1 MLAASWLSPA
11 ARISRRAARSRRRK
25 RLEGEGWREGDRD
38 GTHGA
43 LSQRDPRAQVARL
56 LEEGRVRPAEESAC
70 DRQRL
75 RARIG
80 DGHDLWRRCRAAGLQ
95 PEVDRVRR
103 QHGHRSEG
111 RAREGL
117 AVAVETPEAEVRGR
131 DRERR
136 SLSLAQ
142 QRNDLRASGR
152 VVCDRQ
158 GRRPLAVPQTRA
170 YLRLYASLMAP
181 DIRGI
186 KWAFVLVGVADG
198 TLLPFI
204 PIYLLERGLGP
215 AAIGGVLAG
224 MALVWLLAGLAC
236 GYLADHRF
244 SAERIVLAG
253 TAAAAALA
261 LTLALARDG
270 TTLALL
276 ILALTL
282 VRTPLTLL
290 DAIVLRKLRSFSRTG
305 YARIRLRM
313 SAGWAVSAIASGAAY
328 QVFGLRLIP
337 FIYAPLTA
345 VVALW
350 IWRAVKPE
358 AMATPIQANPVG
370 KGVRL
375 GGIPLAMAGFLFSVL
390 LLGVS
395 LAATQNFVTLQISV
409 LGGGALLIAAAA
421 AFQALTE
428 IPTMGYTHVLTRHL
442 SHRALFAFGC
452 AIYLAVFILWALI
465 DNALVVALLKLVV
478 GVAFALTYVA
488 SVTIANDLAPARLR
502 ATGQALVKSTMFGLA
517 PIVGALGG
525 GFVYGALGP
534 RLMFLASTVVVAA
547 AGAIAMVAVP
557 AATRAGEQPIVVAEA
572 AAPATP

>member
-1 MLAASWLSPA
+1 MGLHS
-11 ARISRRAARSRRRK
+11 
-25 RLEGEGWREGDRD
+25 
-38 GTHGA
+38 A
-43 LSQRDPRAQVARL
+43 LD
-56 LEEGRVRPAEESAC
+56 
-70 DRQRL
+70 
-75 RARIG
+75 
-80 DGHDLWRRCRAAGLQ
+80 
-95 PEVDRVRR
+95 
-103 QHGHRSEG
+103 
-111 RAREGL
+111 
-117 AVAVETPEAEVRGR
+117 
-131 DRERR
+131 
-136 SLSLAQ
+136 
-142 QRNDLRASGR
+142 
-152 VVCDRQ
+152 
-158 GRRPLAVPQTRA
+158 VPQTRA
-170 YLRLYASLMAP
+170 CLRLYASLMAP

-224 MALVWLLAGLAC
+224 MALVWLFAGLAC

-261 LTLALARDG
+261 LTLALAGDG

-290 DAIVLRKLRSFSRTG
+290 DAIVLRKLRGFSRTG

-358 AMATPIQANPVG
+358 AMAPPIEANPVG

-375 GGIPLAMAGFLFSVL
+375 DGIPLAMAGFLFSGL

-442 SHRALFAFGC
+442 SHRALFAIGC
-452 AIYLAVFILWALI
+452 AIYLAVFVAWAVVS
-465 DNALVVALLKLVV
+465 NPLVVALLKLVV

-517 PIVGALGG
+517 PIVGAFGG
-525 GFVYGALGP
+525 GIVYGALGA

-547 AGAIAMVAVP
+547 AGAIAMLVVP
-557 AATRAGEQPIVVAEA
+557 AATRAVDQPIVAAEA